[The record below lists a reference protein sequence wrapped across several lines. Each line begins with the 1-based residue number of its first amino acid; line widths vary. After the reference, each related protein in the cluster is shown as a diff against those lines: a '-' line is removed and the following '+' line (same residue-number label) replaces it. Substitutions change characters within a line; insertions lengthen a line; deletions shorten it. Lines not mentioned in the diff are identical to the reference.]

1 MEIKRAN
8 AGRIKC
14 LIFDLDDTLW
24 EGTLTEGG
32 VKKLRDGAVELIH
45 TLDSRGIL
53 MSIASKNDYD
63 TAMETLAK
71 LDPTLPEMFLC
82 PKISW
87 GAKSAAVGQ
96 IAEEL
101 NLKMCNLAFIDDS
114 EFQRDEVK
122 FAHPDISVYDASE
135 LSSLA
140 DYPEFTV
147 KFITEDSKNRRSMY
161 VSDMSRD
168 RAKAEFAGTDEAF
181 MNTLD
186 MHLTVD
192 PVDEAQLRRVEE
204 LTLRTHQ
211 LNSTGYTYSYDEL
224 VSFIGSEKHE
234 FYIAGLTDKYG
245 DSGKVGLV
253 LMEDAGDAYVL
264 KLLIVSC
271 RVMTRGVGAA
281 LLTHA
286 VRVAA
291 EKGKRLRAEYLETEY
306 NRIMYITYKLAG
318 FEEICELDDGEG
330 CILEYSRDAL
340 PEYPSYL
347 KIEAK

>member
-8 AGRIKC
+8 AGKIKC

-32 VKKLRDGAVELIH
+32 AKKLRAGAAELIR

-53 MSIASKNDYD
+53 MSIASKNDHD
-63 TAMETLAK
+63 SAMDALRR

-87 GAKSAAVGQ
+87 GTKSSAIKE
-96 IAEEL
+96 IAEDL

-122 FAHPDISVYDASE
+122 FVHPDISVYDASE
-135 LSSLA
+135 LTSLA

-147 KFITEDSKNRRSMY
+147 RFITEDSKNRRNMY
-161 VSDMSRD
+161 VSDMTRD
-168 RAKAEFAGTDEAF
+168 RAKAEFDGTDEAF
-181 MNTLD
+181 MSTLD
-186 MHLTVD
+186 MRLSID
-192 PVDEAQLRRVEE
+192 PVDETQLRRVEE

-211 LNSTGYTYSYDEL
+211 LNSTGYTYSYEEL
-224 VSFIGSEKHE
+224 CSFIDSDKHE

-245 DSGKVGLV
+245 DSGKVGLL

-271 RVMTRGVGAA
+271 RVMTRGVGTA

-286 VRVAA
+286 VRIAA
-291 EKGKRLRAEYLETEY
+291 ARGKKLRAEYLETEY

-318 FEEICELDDGEG
+318 FDEICELDDGEG
-330 CILEYSRDAL
+330 CILEYAREAL

-347 KIEAK
+347 NIVC

>member
-32 VKKLRDGAVELIH
+32 ALKLRDGAAELIR

-53 MSIASKNDYD
+53 MSIASKNDHD
-63 TAMETLAK
+63 SAMDALSK
-71 LDPTLPEMFLC
+71 LDPELPDMFLC

-87 GAKSAAVGQ
+87 GAKSAAVAE
-96 IAEEL
+96 IAADL

-122 FAHPDISVYDASE
+122 FAHPDISVYDATE
-135 LSSLA
+135 LDKLA

-161 VSDMSRD
+161 VSDMNRD
-168 RAKAEFAGTDEAF
+168 RAKSEFTGTDEAF
-181 MNTLD
+181 MSTLN
-186 MHLTVD
+186 MRLTVD
-192 PVDEAQLRRVEE
+192 AVDELQLRRVEE

-224 VSFIGSEKHE
+224 CSFIDSDKHE
-234 FYIAGLTDKYG
+234 FFIAGLTDKYG

-253 LMEDAGDAYVL
+253 LMEDVGDAYVL

-291 EKGKRLRAEYLETEY
+291 SRGKRLRAEYLETEY

-330 CILEYSRDAL
+330 CILEYSRDKL

-347 KIEAK
+347 KIDA

>member
-24 EGTLTEGG
+24 EGVLTEGG
-32 VKKLRDGAVELIH
+32 GKKLREGAADLIR

-63 TAMETLAK
+63 SAMEALEK
-71 LDPTLPEMFLC
+71 IDSTLPEMFLC

-87 GAKSAAVGQ
+87 GAKSAAVAE
-96 IAEEL
+96 IAAEL

-135 LSSLA
+135 LSRLA
-140 DYPEFTV
+140 DYPEFKV
-147 KFITEDSKNRRSMY
+147 KFITEDSKRRRSMY
-161 VSDMSRD
+161 ISDMNRE
-168 RAKAEFAGTDEAF
+168 RAKSEFSGTDEAF
-181 MNTLD
+181 LNTLD
-186 MHLTVD
+186 MRLSII
-192 PVDEAQLRRVEE
+192 PVDEEQLQRVEE

-224 VSFIGSEKHE
+224 ASFIGSDKHE
-234 FYIAGLTDKYG
+234 FFIAGLTDRYG

-253 LMEDAGDAYVL
+253 LMEDAGDAYML

-271 RVMTRGVGAA
+271 RVMTRGVGSA
-281 LLTHA
+281 LLTYA
-286 VRVAA
+286 VRFAA
-291 EKGKRLRAEYLETEY
+291 ERGKRLRAEYLETEY

-318 FEEICELDDGEG
+318 FEEIDELDDGEG
-330 CILEYSRDAL
+330 CVLEYSRDTL

-347 KIEAK
+347 KIEA

>member
-32 VKKLRDGAVELIH
+32 GKKLRDGALELIN

-63 TAMETLAK
+63 TAMKALAEI
-71 LDPTLPEMFLC
+71 DPSLPEMFLC

-87 GAKSAAVGQ
+87 GAKSAAVGE
-96 IAEEL
+96 IAADL

-122 FAHPDISVYDASE
+122 FAHPDISVYDAAE
-135 LSSLA
+135 LARLA

-161 VSDMSRD
+161 VSDMNRD
-168 RAKAEFAGTDEAF
+168 RAKTEFAGTDEAF
-181 MNTLD
+181 MATLD
-186 MHLTVD
+186 MHLSID
-192 PVDEAQLRRVEE
+192 PVDEPQLRRVEE

-224 VSFIGSEKHE
+224 CSFIDSPNHE
-234 FYIAGLTDKYG
+234 FFIAGLTDKYG

-271 RVMTRGVGAA
+271 RVMTRGVGSA

-291 EKGKRLRAEYLETEY
+291 EKGKKLRAEYLETEY

-318 FEEICELDDGEG
+318 FEEIDEFDDGDG
-330 CILEYSRDAL
+330 CVLEYARETL

-347 KIEAK
+347 KIDR